1 MCSLCEIRNWGLR
14 CELTTCHI
22 WLVKKM
28 DMTKHTL
35 EVANHTDILVLS
47 GKKWEE
53 WYITL

>member
-1 MCSLCEIRNWGLR
+1 
-14 CELTTCHI
+14 
-22 WLVKKM
+22 
-28 DMTKHTL
+28 MTKHTL